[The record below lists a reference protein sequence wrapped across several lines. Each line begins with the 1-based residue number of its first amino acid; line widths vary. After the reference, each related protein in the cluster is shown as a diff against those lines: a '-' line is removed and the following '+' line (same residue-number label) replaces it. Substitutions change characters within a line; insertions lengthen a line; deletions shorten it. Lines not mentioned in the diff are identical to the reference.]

1 MKKQPKQRLSAFKIK
16 AKQIIKEKSLEEIKG
31 GIVVEEDI
39 LL

>member
-1 MKKQPKQRLSAFKIK
+1 MKKQPKQRLSNLKIK
-16 AKQIIKEKSLEEIKG
+16 TQQIIKGKSLKKIKG